1 MYATRPPLPR
11 LLPVRFLIVS
21 HFTNYERVHLMI
33 NLPVLIVLLI
43 SKLPEMHGVRI
54 FGINR
59 GIVD

>member
-1 MYATRPPLPR
+1 
-11 LLPVRFLIVS
+11 
-21 HFTNYERVHLMI
+21 MI